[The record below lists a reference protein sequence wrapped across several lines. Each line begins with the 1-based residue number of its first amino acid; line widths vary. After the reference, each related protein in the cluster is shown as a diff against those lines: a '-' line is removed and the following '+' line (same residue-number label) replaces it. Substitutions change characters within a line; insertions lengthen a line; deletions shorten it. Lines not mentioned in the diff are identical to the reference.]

1 MGSIYY
7 KNKVYAGGS
16 DGGSGASNIYST
28 TEQIIGTW
36 VNGDPVYR
44 IVFDNTQ
51 GTYGTNQI
59 NIDVSDLDI
68 DILLSVT
75 AYITDQSGSKF
86 ILDSPTANLNNLCVV
101 NNSLIIQT
109 LNSNYTNWYIIV
121 EYTKETITSNE

>member
-7 KNKVYAGGS
+7 KNKVYAGG
-16 DGGSGASNIYST
+16 GSSSEASNIYST

-36 VNGDPVYR
+36 VDGEPVYR

-59 NIDVSDLDI
+59 SIDVSNLHI
-68 DILLSVT
+68 DVLLSVT
-75 AYITDQSGSKF
+75 SYITDQTGSKF

-101 NNSLIIQT
+101 NGNLIIQT

-121 EYTKETITSNE
+121 EYTKQTITSNE